1 VDIAIE
7 NIQLRILKE
16 TFAGSNGYIPCTL
29 EDDSTVLGLHHAV
42 KEKNKVWIWYSK
54 IVDMQMWSVLDH
66 KIAYSKSKEQR
77 LFNKNIMEDTMKVVE
92 NKWLVF
98 VSQNLEIIYE
108 VLDYTLLVWFEGGE
122 KEKQLMRGDST
133 TNINTCEQLEERH
146 TRFDRL
152 RMDIMTRRVI
162 DETPLMHSERED
174 RLHEMYYNGND
185 PWSV

>member
-16 TFAGSNGYIPCTL
+16 TIAGLNMYIPCTL

-42 KEKNKVWIWYSK
+42 QDNRVWIWYSK
-54 IVDMQMWSVLDH
+54 KRDMQMWSVLDH
-66 KIAYSKSKEQR
+66 KIAYSKNKEQR

-92 NKWLVF
+92 DKWLIF

-122 KEKQLMRGDST
+122 KEKLVMRGNST
-133 TNINTCEQLEERH
+133 TNINTIKQLEERC
-146 TRFDRL
+146 TQFDRL
-152 RMDIMTRRVI
+152 QMVVMQR
-162 DETPLMHSERED
+162 
-174 RLHEMYYNGND
+174 
-185 PWSV
+185 